1 MLQNELKGEF
11 CGCIMRRVR
20 EKLAGSEI
28 GRRSSS
34 SNNNNNGTRT
44 TARELA

>member
-11 CGCIMRRVR
+11 CGCVMGRVR

-28 GRRSSS
+28 GRNSSSS
-34 SNNNNNGTRT
+34 SNNNSTRT

>member
-11 CGCIMRRVR
+11 CGCVMRRVR

-28 GRRSSS
+28 GRRSS
-34 SNNNNNGTRT
+34 NNNNSKRT

>member
-11 CGCIMRRVR
+11 CGCVMRRFR

-34 SNNNNNGTRT
+34 NNNSTRT